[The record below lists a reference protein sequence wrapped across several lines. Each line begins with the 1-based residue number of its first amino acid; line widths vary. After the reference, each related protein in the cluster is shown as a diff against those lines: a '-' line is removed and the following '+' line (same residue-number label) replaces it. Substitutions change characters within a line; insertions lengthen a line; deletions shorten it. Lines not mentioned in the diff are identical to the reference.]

1 MWNIIIIRITSASL
15 IRLGLFRCLF
25 PSETAF
31 FDSIFENSLQKSSI
45 TQKISVIL
53 HSLSTCIVLRFL
65 VVLCLSFNYKSTQTS
80 APVQVFLVLCC
91 CISAYFLYRTHVNYV
106 LWASITTAVA
116 AVFCYWFGVRKKK
129 ESDDWQVISYWFCQ
143 FSPRKGDLNIFCG
156 LVEHR
161 ADARCT

>member
-91 CISAYFLYRTHVNYV
+91 CISAYFLYRTHVKDGSLERSPLPTLYHIYGRNV
-106 LWASITTAVA
+106 H
-116 AVFCYWFGVRKKK
+116 
-129 ESDDWQVISYWFCQ
+129 Q
-143 FSPRKGDLNIFCG
+143 FHFLPCI
-156 LVEHR
+156 
-161 ADARCT
+161 